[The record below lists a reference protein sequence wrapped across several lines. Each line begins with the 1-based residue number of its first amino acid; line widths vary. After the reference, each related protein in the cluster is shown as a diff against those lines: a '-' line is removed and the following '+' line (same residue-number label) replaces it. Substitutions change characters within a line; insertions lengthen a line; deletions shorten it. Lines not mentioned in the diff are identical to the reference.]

1 MARLIVSCCES
12 AVASYYVTMLAG
24 RDSRAERMKRLND
37 RLTGPGDR
45 RLRLRVNLG
54 LGRDNWLLFWAHL
67 LQGGAF
73 AVQATLW
80 TLFIRSLGA
89 NSQQIG
95 AVVGGAVVAR
105 TILAVPAGMLIDQ
118 ISPKPVIVGASILPV
133 IGTLLFIAAT
143 EWWHALAGALVL
155 ELSAIAIP
163 AVSVYIAA
171 TTAEHKRTHA
181 YTYIFTI
188 ATQIGMTIMPVFGG
202 LLADSLGFRAV
213 YAVSAALFA
222 SSIGFFVLLHGTTAR
237 KDADKSNDA
246 TGPSPSY
253 RYLLTS
259 PAVRVVVAF
268 HLFVPLLPFVAIALL
283 PNFLNEVRDLSY
295 STIGLLGSMGS
306 AAGLAVSLL
315 ISHWRRLSQPF
326 VSIGLCLGLISLSFA
341 ILLSSGTFGAIVIA
355 YMLRSTVS
363 PVWSLMAAAVAH
375 VTPERLRG
383 RAYGLCELNVGVGDI
398 AAPLL
403 SGTLYARDPFLPLWF
418 GLLTT
423 APLAA
428 ISLIVH
434 RLRSRLAPAMP
445 LRQPSPESR

>member
-1 MARLIVSCCES
+1 MTDRATRL
-12 AVASYYVTMLAG
+12 G
-24 RDSRAERMKRLND
+24 NRRRSRFQ
-37 RLTGPGDR
+37 PG
-45 RLRLRVNLG
+45 LG
-54 LGRDNWLLFWAHL
+54 LSRDNGLLFWAHL
-67 LQGGAF
+67 FQGGAF

-89 NSQQIG
+89 SPQQIG
-95 AVVGGAVVAR
+95 AVVGGAAVAR
-105 TILAVPAGMLIDQ
+105 TILAVPAGILIDR
-118 ISPKPVIVGASILPV
+118 ISPKPVIVAASVLPV
-133 IGTLLFIAAT
+133 IGTLMLVAAT

-171 TTAEHKRTHA
+171 STPENRRTHA

-213 YAVSAALFA
+213 YTVSAALFA
-222 SSIGFFVLLHGTTAR
+222 SSIVFFVLLHGTTR
-237 KDADKSNDA
+237 TKDSDKMEDS
-246 TGPSPSY
+246 TRPVPGY

-259 PAVRVVVAF
+259 PAVRVVVGF
-268 HLFVPLLPFVAIALL
+268 HLFVPLLPFVALALL
-283 PNFLNEVRDLSY
+283 PNFLNEVRGLSY
-295 STIGLLGSMGS
+295 STIGLLGSIGS
-306 AAGLAVSLL
+306 AAGLVVSLL
-315 ISHWRRLSQPF
+315 ISHWRRLAQPF
-326 VSIGLCLGLISLSFA
+326 VSIGLCLALISLSFA
-341 ILLSSGTFGAIVIA
+341 VFLSSGTFGAIVIA

-375 VTPERLRG
+375 VTPERMRG
-383 RAYGLCELNVGVGDI
+383 RAYGLCELSAGVGDI
-398 AAPLL
+398 GAPLL

-428 ISLIVH
+428 ISLVVH
-434 RLRSRLAPAMP
+434 RLRSRLASEMP
-445 LRQPSPESR
+445 VTQPSSESH